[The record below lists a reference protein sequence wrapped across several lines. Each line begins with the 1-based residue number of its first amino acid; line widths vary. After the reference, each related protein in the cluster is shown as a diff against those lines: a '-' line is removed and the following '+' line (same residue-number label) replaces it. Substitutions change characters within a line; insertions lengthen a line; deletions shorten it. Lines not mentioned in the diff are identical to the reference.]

1 MIYIYSSQA
10 AHSLNKSLNKLDKK
24 VEEAL
29 LTQLPNTA
37 GNTVFGEIA
46 KRKSK

>member
-1 MIYIYSSQA
+1 MIYINSSQA
-10 AHSLNKSLNKLDKK
+10 AHSLNKLDKK